1 MVVGCES
8 LIFQFSSAVAMRVFR
23 ILRKGRFLV
32 YIHTLGHYHP
42 PSRCG
47 ARESQAFGDFSSL
60 APHTALT
67 PTPELVRTG
76 PRAGRGAHS
85 HPPGAPG
92 GALASAP
99 LRALAPGA
107 QGRRVVFSSVYL
119 SGFTVDWRAITS
131 LPPPALVRELIG
143 HIVPLVTAV
152 ALDVSDP

>member
-1 MVVGCES
+1 MK
-8 LIFQFSSAVAMRVFR
+8 
-23 ILRKGRFLV
+23 LRKGRFLV

-85 HPPGAPG
+85 HPPEGPRRGPRQRPAKGAG
-92 GALASAP
+92 IQRL
-99 LRALAPGA
+99 
-107 QGRRVVFSSVYL
+107 GRRVVFSSVYL
-119 SGFTVDWRAITS
+119 SGFTVEWRAITS